1 MYVLLSLLLT
11 SQLENSFSARTESS
25 PTLGWN
31 CYIIFM
37 AEEKKENKNFQEKKN
52 KNKVRG
58 ENFDYGRGE
67 STGWQAY

>member
-1 MYVLLSLLLT
+1 
-11 SQLENSFSARTESS
+11 
-25 PTLGWN
+25 
-31 CYIIFM
+31 M
-37 AEEKKENKNFQEKKN
+37 AEEKKENKNFQEKIN